1 MARRKLSLLS
11 RLLVFGGVLLL
22 LSSQIASAG
31 QANVFVYHRFDD
43 SRFPSTNIS
52 TQNFRAHLETIQ
64 RQNFTVLPLGQVV
77 DRIKRGESLPQ
88 RCAVITIDDAYR
100 SFVTAG
106 WPLLKSFGFPATL
119 FVSAGTVGVGEY
131 LDWHELRALHGEGV
145 EIGNHSASH
154 AYLLDQMNDENW
166 AARVLGDLSHAQKLF
181 EHNLGFT
188 PRLFAYPYGEFSPE
202 LVELV
207 RQAGFDAAFGQQS
220 GVLTPDQDLFRLP
233 RFPTGG
239 VYASPGEFQNKL
251 LMQHLP
257 VEVVTPKTPVLED
270 ENPPKLVFS
279 LEDGPFDRRTLRCF
293 VPGQPEC
300 QVRVVPGEDNLYEI
314 QASRPLAGRRS
325 KYTVTA
331 SDSDGTTWF
340 WYSQLWVLPR
350 R

>member
-1 MARRKLSLLS
+1 VSRAKLNLLS
-11 RLLVFGGVLLL
+11 RLLVFGGILLL
-22 LSSQIASAG
+22 LSSQAAFAG

-43 SRFPSTNIS
+43 SRFSSTNIS
-52 TQNFRAHLETIQ
+52 AQDFRAHLETIQ
-64 RQNFTVLPLGQVV
+64 MQDFTVLPLGQVV

-88 RCAVITIDDAYR
+88 RCAVITIDDSYR
-100 SFVTAG
+100 SFAAVG

-119 FVSAGTVGVGEY
+119 FVSTDTVGAGDY

-166 AARVLGDLSHAQKLF
+166 EAGVLEELNHAQKLF
-181 EHNLGFT
+181 EHKLGFT
-188 PRLFAYPYGEFSPE
+188 PRLFAYPYGEFSPQ

-207 RQAGFDAAFGQQS
+207 KQAGFDAAFGQQS
-220 GVLTPDQDLFRLP
+220 GVLTSDQGLFRLP
-233 RFPTGG
+233 RFPVGG
-239 VYASPGEFQNKL
+239 VYADPGEFQNKL
-251 LMQHLP
+251 LMKHLP
-257 VEVVTPKTPVLED
+257 VEVVTPKTSVLEGK
-270 ENPPKLVFS
+270 NLPKLVFS
-279 LEDGPFDRRTLRCF
+279 LKDGSFDRRTLRCF

-300 QVRVVPGEDNLYEI
+300 QVREVPGEKNLYEI
-314 QASRPLAGRRS
+314 QASHPPAARRS

-331 SDSDGTTWF
+331 SDSGGSTWY

>member
-1 MARRKLSLLS
+1 MLCLS
-11 RLLVFGGVLLL
+11 V
-22 LSSQIASAG
+22 QAAAAG

-43 SRFPSTNIS
+43 ARFPSTNIP
-52 TQNFRAHLETIQ
+52 TRDFRAHLETIQ
-64 RQNFTVLPLGQVV
+64 RLNFTVLPLGEVV

-100 SFVTAG
+100 SFATAG

-119 FVSAGTVGVGEY
+119 FVSADTVGEGEY
-131 LDWHELRALHGEGV
+131 LDWHELRALRGEGV

-166 AARVLGDLSHAQKLF
+166 AARVLGDLSQAQQLF
-181 EHNLGFT
+181 EKNLGFA

-207 RQAGFDAAFGQQS
+207 RQVGFDAAFGQQS
-220 GVLTPDQDLFRLP
+220 GVLTSDQDLFSLP

-239 VYASPGEFQNKL
+239 VYADPGEFQDKL
-251 LMQHLP
+251 LLKHLP
-257 VEVVTPKTPVLED
+257 VKVVTPKTPVIED
-270 ENPPKLVFS
+270 DNPPRLVFS

-300 QVRVVPGEDNLYEI
+300 QVRVVPGEENLYEI
-314 QASRPLAGRRS
+314 QPNRPLAGRRS

-331 SDSDGTTWF
+331 SERDGRTWY